1 MAHEQGV
8 LICWFRSDLR
18 LHDHPALAHAIARCQ
33 REGLALLPVAWHGPS
48 APVPTRW
55 GFERVGPHR
64 QALRE
69 QALAG
74 LVQGLRGLGSDLL
87 VLGGASPQP
96 LIDLAGRVG
105 AVGLVGE
112 AIHAPEEE
120 AEVEA
125 LRAQGLAVDAVEQ
138 GGLFGAAQLPWAPG
152 AVPNVF
158 TAFRQ
163 GVERIGLQPAAPLPA
178 PTSLPPW
185 PASVPRLP
193 ETAAVPEPPGGATDE
208 RSAFPYGLPAW
219 RGDEAGALAHLQR
232 YLASGRPHT
241 YKVTRNALTGRDF
254 ASHWSPW
261 LAHGALSVRRVV
273 AELKAFEAAH
283 GASDGSYWLWFELL
297 WREHFRWMLRRHG
310 AALFRPHGLLPSA
323 PRVPHDAKAFACW
336 CEGRTGLDLVD
347 AAMRELHHTG
357 YLSNRLRQIVASALI
372 HEGRGD
378 WRAGAA
384 WFEHCL
390 IDFDVHSNQGN
401 WAYIAGVGTDPRGG
415 RRFNLDKQTL
425 EHDPNGAY
433 RRSWLGA
440 GCSAS
445 SSG

>member
-1 MAHEQGV
+1 MTGV
-8 LICWFRSDLR
+8 LIHWFRNDLR
-18 LHDHPALAHAIARCQ
+18 LHDHPALAQSMARC
-33 REGLALLPVAWHGPS
+33 RRAGLALLPVAWHGPS
-48 APVPTRW
+48 APVATRW
-55 GFERVGPHR
+55 GFDRVGPHR
-64 QALRE
+64 RAFRA

-74 LVQGLRGLGSDLL
+74 LAQALRARGSELI
-87 VLGGASPQP
+87 VIEGTSAQP
-96 LIDLAGRVG
+96 LAELARRIG
-105 AVGLVGE
+105 AVGLVGA
-112 AIHAPEEE
+112 AIDAPEEQ
-120 AEVEA
+120 AEVAA
-125 LRAQGLAVDAVEQ
+125 LQAQGLTVHTVEQ
-138 GGLFGAAQLPWAPG
+138 GGLFDASQLPWAPG
-152 AVPNVF
+152 SVPNVF

-178 PTSLPPW
+178 PATLPPW
-185 PASVPRLP
+185 PEALPRLP
-193 ETAAVPEPPGGATDE
+193 ALALDAALPAGSADE
-208 RSAFPYGLPAW
+208 RSSFPCGLPGW
-219 RGDEAGALAHLQR
+219 HGDEASALNHLR
-232 YLASGRPHT
+232 AYLASERPHT
-241 YKVTRNALTGRDF
+241 YKATRNALTGRDF

-261 LAHGALSVRRVV
+261 LAVGALSARQVV
-273 AELKAFEAAH
+273 ADLRAMEAER

-310 AALFRPHGLLPSA
+310 MALFRSRGLLPSA
-323 PRVPHDAKAFACW
+323 PRAVHEATAFARW

-347 AAMRELHHTG
+347 AAMRELGTTG

-372 HEGRGD
+372 HELRGD

-415 RRFNLDKQTL
+415 RHFNLDKQVR

-433 RRSWLGA
+433 RRRWLGE
-440 GCSAS
+440 GVSAS

>member
-8 LICWFRSDLR
+8 LICWFRNDLR
-18 LHDHPALAHAIARCQ
+18 LHDHPALVHAIARCQ

-48 APVPTRW
+48 APEPTRW

-64 QALRE
+64 QAFRAQTLE
-69 QALAG
+69 G
-74 LVQGLRGLGSDLL
+74 LGQGLRSLGSDLL
-87 VLGGASPQP
+87 VQGGASP
-96 LIDLAGRVG
+96 LALAELALRTG
-105 AVGLVGE
+105 AVGLVCE
-112 AIHAPEEE
+112 AIHAPEEQ
-120 AEVEA
+120 AEVAA

-138 GGLFGAAQLPWAPG
+138 GGLFDAAQLPWSPE

-163 GVERIGLQPAAPLPA
+163 GVERLGLQPAEPLPS
-178 PTSLPPW
+178 PQTLPPW
-185 PASVPRLP
+185 PAAVARPAIPTPEAALP
-193 ETAAVPEPPGGATDE
+193 FGAHDD
-208 RSAFPYGLPAW
+208 RSSFPYGLPAW
-219 RGDEAGALAHLQR
+219 RGGEAAALAHLR
-232 YLASGRPHT
+232 AYLASGRPHS
-241 YKVTRNALTGRDF
+241 YKATRNGLTGRDF

-261 LAHGALSVRRVV
+261 LANGALSVRRVV
-273 AELKAFEAAH
+273 ADLKAFEAER

-310 AALFRPHGLLPSA
+310 PVLFRPQGLLTSA
-323 PRVPHDAKAFACW
+323 ARVPHDAEAFARW

-347 AAMRELHHTG
+347 AAMRELRHTG

-372 HEGRGD
+372 HECQGD

-415 RRFNLDKQTL
+415 RRFNLDKQTR
-425 EHDPNGAY
+425 EHDPAGAY
-433 RRSWLGA
+433 RCAWLGE
-440 GCSAS
+440 GVSAS
-445 SSG
+445 SIG

>member
-8 LICWFRSDLR
+8 LICWFRNDLR

-33 REGLALLPVAWHGPS
+33 REGLTLLPVAWHGPS

-64 QALRE
+64 QAFRA

-74 LVQGLRGLGSDLL
+74 LAQGLRGLGSDLL
-87 VLGGASPQP
+87 ELDDVSPQP
-96 LIDLAGRVG
+96 LADLAQRVG
-105 AVGLVGE
+105 AVGLVCE
-112 AIHAPEEE
+112 AIDAPEEQ
-120 AEVEA
+120 AEVAA

-138 GGLFGAAQLPWAPG
+138 GGLFDAHQLPWTPE
-152 AVPNVF
+152 AVPNAF

-163 GVERIGLQPAAPLPA
+163 GVERIGLQSAAPLPA
-178 PTSLPPW
+178 PQTLPPW
-185 PASVPRLP
+185 PASLPRPP
-193 ETAAVPEPPGGATDE
+193 ETAAVSEPPGGATDE
-208 RSAFPYGLPAW
+208 RSAFPYGLPDW
-219 RGDEAGALAHLQR
+219 RGDEAGALAHLR
-232 YLASGRPHT
+232 AYLTSGRPHS
-241 YKVTRNALTGRDF
+241 YKATRNALSGRDF

-261 LAHGALSVRRVV
+261 LANGALSVRQ
-273 AELKAFEAAH
+273 AMADLNAFEAEH
-283 GASDGSYWLWFELL
+283 GTSDGSYWLWFELL
-297 WREHFRWMLRRHG
+297 WREHFRCMLRRHG
-310 AALFRPHGLLPSA
+310 GALFRPQGLLPSA
-323 PRVPHDAKAFACW
+323 PRVPHDAEAFARW

-347 AAMRELHHTG
+347 AAMRELRHTG

-415 RRFNLDKQTL
+415 RRFNLDKQTR
-425 EHDPNGAY
+425 EHDPAGAY
-433 RRSWLGA
+433 RCAWLGE
-440 GCSAS
+440 GVSAS
-445 SSG
+445 SIG

>member
-1 MAHEQGV
+1 MAGV
-8 LICWFRSDLR
+8 LIHWFRNDLR
-18 LHDHPALAHAIARCQ
+18 LHDHPALAQSMARC
-33 REGLALLPVAWHGPS
+33 RRDGLALLPVAWHGPS
-48 APVPTRW
+48 APVATRW
-55 GFERVGPHR
+55 GFDRVGAHR
-64 QALRE
+64 RTFRA

-74 LVQGLRGLGSDLL
+74 LAQALRARGSDL
-87 VLGGASPQP
+87 VVIEGASAQP
-96 LIDLAGRVG
+96 LADLARRVG

-112 AIHAPEEE
+112 AIEALEEQ
-120 AEVEA
+120 AEVAA
-125 LRAQGLAVDAVEQ
+125 LQAQGLTVNTVEQ
-138 GGLFGAAQLPWAPG
+138 GGLFDASQLPWAPG

-178 PTSLPPW
+178 PATLPPW
-185 PASVPRLP
+185 PEALPRPPAPALDAALP
-193 ETAAVPEPPGGATDE
+193 AGSTDD
-208 RSAFPYGLPAW
+208 RSSFPCGLPGW
-219 RGDEAGALAHLQR
+219 HGDEASALNHLR
-232 YLASGRPHT
+232 AYLASERPHT
-241 YKVTRNALTGRDF
+241 YKATRNALTGRDF

-261 LAHGALSVRRVV
+261 LAVGALSVRQVV
-273 AELKAFEAAH
+273 ADLRAMEAER

-310 AALFRPHGLLPSA
+310 TALFRSRGLLPSA
-323 PRVPHDAKAFACW
+323 PRAVYEAPAFARW

-347 AAMRELHHTG
+347 AAMRELRTTG

-372 HEGRGD
+372 HELRGD

-384 WFEHCL
+384 WFEHGL

-415 RRFNLDKQTL
+415 RHFNLDKQL
-425 EHDPNGAY
+425 REHDPDGAY
-433 RRSWLGA
+433 RRRWLGE
-440 GCSAS
+440 GVSAS

>member
-1 MAHEQGV
+1 MPGV
-8 LICWFRSDLR
+8 LILWLRNDLR
-18 LHDHPALAHAIARCQ
+18 LHDQPALAHTIGRCQ
-33 REGLALLPVAWHGPS
+33 REGLALLPVAWHGSS

-64 QALRE
+64 QTFRQ

-74 LVQGLRGLGSDLL
+74 LARDLQALGSGL
-87 VLGGASPQP
+87 VVLDGASPQP
-96 LIDLAGRVG
+96 LADLARRIG
-105 AVGLVGE
+105 AVGLVAE
-112 AIHAPEEE
+112 TIHAPEEQ
-120 AEVEA
+120 AEVDA
-125 LRAQGLAVDAVEQ
+125 LRVLGLTVDTVEQ
-138 GGLFGAAQLPWAPG
+138 GGLFDAVQLPWAPE
-152 AVPNVF
+152 AVPPVF

-163 GVERIGLQPAAPLPA
+163 GVEHLGLQPAPPLPA
-178 PTSLPPW
+178 PEALPPW
-185 PASVPRLP
+185 PQALPRPPVPTEDDGLPAGAS
-193 ETAAVPEPPGGATDE
+193 DE
-208 RSAFPYGLPAW
+208 RSSFPYGLPGW
-219 RGDEAGALAHLQR
+219 QGDEAGALAHLQA

-241 YKVTRNALTGRDF
+241 YNATRNALTGRDF

-273 AELKAFEAAH
+273 ADLKAFEAER

-310 AALFRPHGLLPSA
+310 AALFRPQGLLPSA
-323 PRVPHDAKAFACW
+323 RHAGHDAEAFARW

-347 AAMRELHHTG
+347 AAMRELRHTG

-372 HEGRGD
+372 HELGGD

-384 WFEHCL
+384 WFEHGL

-415 RRFNLDKQTL
+415 RHFNLDKQAR
-425 EHDPNGAY
+425 EHDPDGNY
-433 RRSWLGA
+433 
-440 GCSAS
+440 CSHWP
-445 SSG
+445 GDGL